1 MNLKGVLESLL
12 FVVGDEGLTKEQLKD
27 ILEISLNDVEELIES
42 LQKEYEK
49 EDRGLSLVILGNRLK
64 LITKKENK
72 PYLQKL
78 VTLEDS
84 DTLSESALEV
94 LAIIAYNQ
102 PVTRATVDEIR
113 GVSSSHMIRKLVYKD
128 LICEIGR
135 SETAGRPILYGTTDL
150 FLDYFGL
157 QSLSQLPMIE
167 RKEDDSVH
175 ELYNSKYV
183 EEENM

>member
-1 MNLKGVLESLL
+1 
-12 FVVGDEGLTKEQLKD
+12 
-27 ILEISLNDVEELIES
+27 
-42 LQKEYEK
+42 
-49 EDRGLSLVILGNRLK
+49 
-64 LITKKENK
+64 
-72 PYLQKL
+72 
-78 VTLEDS
+78 
-84 DTLSESALEV
+84 
-94 LAIIAYNQ
+94 
-102 PVTRATVDEIR
+102 
-113 GVSSSHMIRKLVYKD
+113 MIRKLAYKD

-157 QSLSQLPMIE
+157 QSLSQLPTIE